1 MLNKN
6 ITIKRGD
13 LTSIVLIID
22 GDRSQDVLSFVVKEL
37 LDLTADRLIEKAGN
51 LITAV
56 YNSEANRTIITISL
70 LDEDTADLEAK
81 KYYWDLVSTDD
92 KTTIAGGEFVL
103 VADVQTP
110 FDGFALPESAV
121 RFQQVDAT
129 NGAVNDIAI
138 IKEVDG
144 VKYYE
149 FISPAD
155 YAAILK
161 PILDNL

>member
-1 MLNKN
+1 MRNLKL
-6 ITIKRGD
+6 TQKRGD
-13 LTSIVLIID
+13 SASLKIILD
-22 GDRSQDVLSFVVKEL
+22 SDYSSHTLSFVVKEST
-37 LDLTADRLIEKAGN
+37 DLTADRLIEK
-51 LITAV
+51 LTA
-56 YNSEANRTIITISL
+56 SMIITYDTDADKSIIL
-70 LDEDTADLEAK
+70 IPIEPEDTADLEAK
-81 KYYWDLVSTDD
+81 EYLWDLLSVAED
-92 KTTIAGGEFVL
+92 KTIAGGAFSL
-103 VADVQTP
+103 IADVQTP

-121 RFQQVDAT
+121 RFQQVDAA

-161 PILDNL
+161 QILDNL